1 MINGF
6 VGDVNLENRL
16 QKAARNIPQP
26 QQMRAYSTTS
36 HASNALRKS
45 RPSRRTPLVSSTRS
59 YATQTTN
66 PNPPFGR
73 LFSINPLA
81 TFYLRLIRLQV
92 LRTAPI
98 KRHQKLPLSV
108 SMPIPWILKD
118 VPDHAQAPGVTPGKV
133 WDIPLQ
139 FKQQSWPPDALQLPK
154 ALVFPVSLYLARCL
168 KLQCGEGVADCEI
181 VISLDQPAQWSSTY
195 GFTSCERF
203 SW

>member
-36 HASNALRKS
+36 YASNALRKS

-81 TFYLRLIRLQV
+81 TFYLRLIPLQV

-108 SMPIPWILKD
+108 SMPIPWILKT

-139 FKQQSWPPDALQLPK
+139 
-154 ALVFPVSLYLARCL
+154 L
-168 KLQCGEGVADCEI
+168 K
-181 VISLDQPAQWSSTY
+181 
-195 GFTSCERF
+195 
-203 SW
+203 